1 MDWKVTTQ
9 LHMHNLTEEK
19 NKTDVWFDDFVAII
33 RVDQLALETGVAS
46 KEQKHLYENLI
57 SGNIQDVMDTSMQAV
72 QQYFI
77 QNMLVD
83 YIHLL
88 NQFNEILHLKL
99 AVSFHNSELLVWAEI
114 EDDAE
119 FIEGEL
125 IMAEA
130 KINAKYHKY
139 GFDMTTTVVEKC
151 DRLAVPSHYN
161 FLYGK

>member
-1 MDWKVTTQ
+1 MQ
-9 LHMHNLTEEK
+9 NLTEEK
-19 NKTDVWFDDFVAII
+19 NKTDLWFDDFVASI

-46 KEQKHLYENLI
+46 DEQKHLYETLI
-57 SGNIQDVMDTSMQAV
+57 DGNIQDMMDRAIKTA
-72 QQYFI
+72 QQYYI

-88 NQFNEILHLKL
+88 KGFEDAPFLKL

-119 FIEGEL
+119 AVEGEL

-130 KINAKYHKY
+130 KINAKYHQH
-139 GFDMTTTVVEKC
+139 GFDMTTTIVEKC
-151 DRLAVPSHYN
+151 DMLSVPSHYN
-161 FLYGK
+161 FLFGK

>member
-1 MDWKVTTQ
+1 
-9 LHMHNLTEEK
+9 MHNLTEEK
-19 NKTDVWFDDFVAII
+19 NKTDLWFDDFVSSI

-46 KEQKHLYENLI
+46 EEQKHLYETLI
-57 SGNIQDVMDTSMQAV
+57 NGNIQDMMDSGMKTA
-72 QQYFI
+72 QQYYI

-88 NQFNEILHLKL
+88 KKFEEAPFLKL

-119 FIEGEL
+119 DVEGKL

-130 KINAKYHKY
+130 KINAKYHRH
-139 GFDMTTTVVEKC
+139 GFDMATTIVEKC
-151 DRLAVPSHYN
+151 DMLPVPSHYN
-161 FLYGK
+161 FLFGK

>member
-1 MDWKVTTQ
+1 
-9 LHMHNLTEEK
+9 
-19 NKTDVWFDDFVAII
+19 
-33 RVDQLALETGVAS
+33 
-46 KEQKHLYENLI
+46 
-57 SGNIQDVMDTSMQAV
+57 MQAA

-88 NQFNEILHLKL
+88 NQLDEKLHLKL

-130 KINAKYHKY
+130 KINAKYHQH
-139 GFDMTTTVVEKC
+139 GFDMTTTIVEKC
-151 DRLAVPSHYN
+151 DMLAVPNHYN
-161 FLYGK
+161 FLFVK